1 MFISIHAPTRGATFS
16 PDSVRDFVT
25 ISIHA
30 PTRGATSKI
39 MQIWASQIDFN
50 PRSHEGSDQMQ
61 LHRVLWWKISI
72 HAPTRGATLTNQKCC
87 FIVKNFNPRS
97 HEGSDPRP
105 LEVQHHLM
113 ISIHAPTRGAT
124 ITALTYRSAQT
135 ISIHAP
141 TRGATVRTDD
151 TGYSGCDFNPRSHE
165 GSDGQRVAP
174 TWWRSDFNPR
184 SHEGSDLIHFVFSR
198 CS

>member
-1 MFISIHAPTRGATFS
+1 
-16 PDSVRDFVT
+16 
-25 ISIHA
+25 
-30 PTRGATSKI
+30 

-97 HEGSDPRP
+97 HEGSDCPDRRYRLFRLRFQSTLPRGERRTKGGTYVVEIRFQSTLP
-105 LEVQHHLM
+105 RGERPNPFCFFSVFINFNPRSHEGSDNMLHTPCVRDV

-124 ITALTYRSAQT
+124 ALYTLNQCSLRFQST
-135 ISIHAP
+135 LPRGERHALFVSNMP
-141 TRGATVRTDD
+141 
-151 TGYSGCDFNPRSHE
+151 
-165 GSDGQRVAP
+165 
-174 TWWRSDFNPR
+174 
-184 SHEGSDLIHFVFSR
+184 DLIFQSTLPR
-198 CS
+198 GERRQ

>member
-1 MFISIHAPTRGATFS
+1 
-16 PDSVRDFVT
+16 
-25 ISIHA
+25 
-30 PTRGATSKI
+30 

-141 TRGATVRTDD
+141 TRGATITALTYRSAQTISIHAPTRGATVRTDD